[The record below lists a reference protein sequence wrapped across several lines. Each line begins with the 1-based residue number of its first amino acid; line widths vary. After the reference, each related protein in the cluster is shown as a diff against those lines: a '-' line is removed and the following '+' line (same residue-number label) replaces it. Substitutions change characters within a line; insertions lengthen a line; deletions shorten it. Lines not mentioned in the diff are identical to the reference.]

1 MITKQLID
9 QIEGEASVSFEMQ
22 DDLVAFATIA
32 FPHFRGM
39 EAILEGKNALDAL
52 VITPRVCGICGHAHL
67 MATVRAIED
76 AYKNAGHEIHLSQ
89 KVEKIREFTLVMEMI
104 QNHFKWIY
112 LTIIPQ
118 LTKLIGSSKVQTPL
132 KGAFGAS
139 LAAKAIATFAGQ
151 WPHSSYMVPGG
162 VTCDPTNIDVLKAQ
176 SYLDELISFFEKESL
191 GTSLETFLS
200 FESCREF
207 NDLQS
212 DISFIENA
220 LIEAHMDK
228 KGFSYDRFVV
238 VGKHTF
244 TKPAKLNKTRFFKID
259 PNYIESVDSYS
270 PTEKSYA
277 KNAQYRQKYYEAGPL
292 ARCISKKVSLI
303 QKMHRRFK
311 DSAYSRVMARVVELA
326 YLLQHVRG
334 LIDSLEIDEPSCAAS
349 VDISKIT
356 AEGVGIVEA
365 PRGPLLHKI
374 SIEKGVIQTY
384 SIITPTQFNIGSAKK
399 SDPTP
404 VQKAMIGV
412 KKEEAL
418 FIFRTF
424 DVCSVCTTH

>member
-9 QIEGEASVSFEMQ
+9 QIEGEASVYFEMQ
-22 DDLVAFATIA
+22 DDLVSFATIA

-67 MATVRAIED
+67 MASVRAIED
-76 AYKNAGHEIHLSQ
+76 AYKNAGYEIKLSQ

-118 LTKLIGSSKVQTPL
+118 LAKLTGSTRVQTPL

-176 SYLDELISFFEKESL
+176 SYVDELILFFEKESL
-191 GTSLETFLS
+191 GCSLKSFLS
-200 FESCREF
+200 FESCQSF
-207 NDLQS
+207 NPLES
-212 DISFIENA
+212 DISFIESELRNA
-220 LIEAHMDK
+220 EMEK

-238 VGKHTF
+238 AGEHIF
-244 TKPAKLNKTRFFKID
+244 TKPAKLNKTRSFKID
-259 PNYIESVDSYS
+259 TNYIESVDSYS
-270 PTEKSYA
+270 PAEKSYA

-292 ARCISKKVSLI
+292 ARCISKRVLFI
-303 QKMHRRFK
+303 QKMHRKFK

-326 YLLQHVRG
+326 YLLDHAKT
-334 LIDSLEIDEPSCAAS
+334 LIDTLEIDEPSFTKS
-349 VDISKIT
+349 VDITHIN

-365 PRGPLLHKI
+365 PRGPLLHRV
-374 SIEKGVIQTY
+374 SIEHGLIKNY

-399 SDPTP
+399 SNPTP
-404 VQKAMIGV
+404 VQQAMIGV
-412 KKEEAL
+412 TKEEAL